1 MISAQTNYHLTKD
14 TANSTVEFVNNM
26 LHPDSQSYLS
36 SMNPLSHVSKMCS
49 SLSAHWPTNYHHH
62 HHQTQPTPGTFSHT
76 AAAAAAALAAG
87 HNIDSILGSGY
98 KIDDKMN
105 NILNNNNNNSM
116 NSANNKHG
124 NQLLNNSKHKNE
136 FNNSYDGG
144 IKSF

>member
-1 MISAQTNYHLTKD
+1 MISAQTNYHLNKE

-26 LHPDSQSYLS
+26 LHPDSQTYLS

-62 HHQTQPTPGTFSHT
+62 HQSQPTSNTFTHT

-105 NILNNNNNNSM
+105 NSING
-116 NSANNKHG
+116 ATNKHG
-124 NQLLNNSKHKNE
+124 NPITSNSKHKND

-144 IKSF
+144 IISIVL